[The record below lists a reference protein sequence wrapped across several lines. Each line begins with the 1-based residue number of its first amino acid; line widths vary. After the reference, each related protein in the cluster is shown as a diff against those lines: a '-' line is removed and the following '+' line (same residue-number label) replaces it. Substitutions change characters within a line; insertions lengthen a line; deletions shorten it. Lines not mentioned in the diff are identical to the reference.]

1 MCSAEKL
8 DFLGQKPLPAKIE
21 IFIADSLDQ
30 KRFAFPCRC
39 RLRDL
44 RGSSFLIPGYQFF
57 AFSENGGKGYKVLPT
72 YLPATESFQ

>member
-1 MCSAEKL
+1 MGSAENL
-8 DFLGQKPLPAKIE
+8 DFLGQKPLPAKIG

-30 KRFAFPCRC
+30 KRFCLPLPVPSARPW
-39 RLRDL
+39 
-44 RGSSFLIPGYQFF
+44 GSSFLIPGYQFF